1 MKRGRKDFKNVL
13 DYCKNN
19 EMKLKKEKMLASFAK
34 NNKINFW
41 KCCNSLKNK
50 PTDRL
55 VAIDGCRDLL
65 EIINIFN
72 RKFGSILYDP
82 ECQVVPSGYR
92 EKLEYLGIRNEGV
105 IGRIFLADVDRAIT
119 RLSTSIWHD
128 FIHSKHIEYMPE
140 EFKKLLAILYSS
152 FVIHT

>member
-1 MKRGRKDFKNVL
+1 MKRSRKEFKNAL

-19 EMKLKKEKMLASFAK
+19 EMQLKKEKMLASFAK

-55 VAIDGCRDLL
+55 VAIDGCRDPL

-72 RKFGSILYDP
+72 RKFGSILDDP
-82 ECQVVPSGYR
+82 ECQVVPSGY
-92 EKLEYLGIRNEGV
+92 
-105 IGRIFLADVDRAIT
+105 
-119 RLSTSIWHD
+119 S
-128 FIHSKHIEYMPE
+128 
-140 EFKKLLAILYSS
+140 
-152 FVIHT
+152 